1 MMETINLVYID
12 DNPDTTLDKYLDSEY
27 KNSDFAINY
36 SDIIFNPQDGYEVLL
51 KDHKVQS
58 ANVVLIDSKLFEN
71 SNASVGKFSGE
82 EFKIVLKKYFPFIEV
97 IIVTQNIPEFDIL
110 TISKYSHNVDMSASQ
125 YYASIIPPVLD
136 VAIKN
141 ISIYRKIGEKFN
153 TNVSWDNVIQEK
165 IINALKGTAPYDELT
180 KTDIDTVIA
189 LFKELQENINE

>member
-1 MMETINLVYID
+1 METINLVYID

>member
-58 ANVVLIDSKLFEN
+58 ANVILIDSKLFEN
-71 SNASVGKFSGE
+71 ANASVGKFSGE
-82 EFKIVLKKYFPFIEV
+82 EFKIEL
-97 IIVTQNIPEFDIL
+97 IIVTQNIQEFDIL

>member
-1 MMETINLVYID
+1 METINLVYID

-58 ANVVLIDSKLFEN
+58 ANVILIDSKLFEN
-71 SNASVGKFSGE
+71 ANASVGKFSGE